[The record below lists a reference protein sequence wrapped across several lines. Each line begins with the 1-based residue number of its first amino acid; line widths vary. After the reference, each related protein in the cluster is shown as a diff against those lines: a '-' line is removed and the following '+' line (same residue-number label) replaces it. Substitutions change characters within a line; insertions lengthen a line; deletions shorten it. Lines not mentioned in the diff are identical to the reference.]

1 MRVSEFASLH
11 VIRFDIATYVNIYAD
26 WKVLSL
32 GGSAVNTFHDSVAQ
46 ATHFAFAI
54 QEYTYM
60 YAYMRMDIEKKT
72 TLLQLYFHLFLLN
85 FTGRVHTMQIK

>member
-60 YAYMRMDIEKKT
+60 YAYMRMDIEKKNYLIT
-72 TLLQLYFHLFLLN
+72 IIFSFIFIEFHRKSTYN
-85 FTGRVHTMQIK
+85 AN